1 LDYNFTTNIYNGNPA
16 KLTPTMKASVLTL
29 LIVASVFAAVIVLV
43 VIYIYW
49 PSGDEEVDEENPL
62 SLDQSREARES
73 QRRDSGDSGN
83 LGAVFFL
90 LLSPIFFG

>member
-1 LDYNFTTNIYNGNPA
+1 VFF
-16 KLTPTMKASVLTL
+16 
-29 LIVASVFAAVIVLV
+29 FAAVIVLV

>member
-1 LDYNFTTNIYNGNPA
+1 VFF
-16 KLTPTMKASVLTL
+16 
-29 LIVASVFAAVIVLV
+29 FAAVIGLA

-83 LGAVFFL
+83 LGAVFL
-90 LLSPIFFG
+90 LLVTNILWVG